1 MTTENI
7 DNTSALDQDQAQLDA
22 VQEDPNPQTDS
33 SSTGELRALRDLVE
47 NQNKMI
53 ENQNRQVAG
62 LQSKIDTG
70 LNGIRRDSEEA
81 VRKQQ
86 EQQAYAYMQSLPE
99 EHQAAFGQML
109 QANQAYYQQNNALRD
124 QLSTQPSDNMQEPS
138 PEATSEWEQVYA
150 IPRSLGIDP
159 QTPGI
164 DYAAFM
170 EPGLNESQRRDRF
183 FASLKPLM
191 GATNQA
197 PATQAQQQPA
207 PGQVQSPPTGG
218 TPSNGASSNMR
229 SIEQVQ
235 SAYIEG
241 KLSKEEYTDQLRK
254 LGQ

>member
-7 DNTSALDQDQAQLDA
+7 DETSALDQDQAQLDA
-22 VQEDPNPQTDS
+22 VQEDPGSQTAS
-33 SSTGELRALRDLVE
+33 SSMTDELRALREQIE
-47 NQNKMI
+47 NQNKTI

-62 LQSKIDTG
+62 LQSKVDTG
-70 LNGIRRDSEEA
+70 LNGIRRDSLDA

-109 QANQAYYQQNNALRD
+109 QANQAYYQQNTALKD
-124 QLSTQPSDNMQEPS
+124 QINGTQEVS
-138 PEATSEWEQVYA
+138 PEVSSEWEEVYA

-159 QTPGI
+159 QTQGI
-164 DYAAFM
+164 DYAAFT

-197 PATQAQQQPA
+197 PATQTPQQPA
-207 PGQVQSPPTGG
+207 PNGVQSPPTGG
-218 TPSNGASSNMR
+218 TPSNGASSNLR
-229 SIEQVQ
+229 TREQVYD
-235 SAYIEG
+235 AYLND
-241 KLSKEEYTDQLRK
+241 KLTKEEYRTELNK

>member
-22 VQEDPNPQTDS
+22 VQEDPGSQTDS
-33 SSTGELRALRDLVE
+33 SSTGELRALRELIE

-70 LNGIRRDSEEA
+70 LNGIRRDSEES

-109 QANQAYYQQNNALRD
+109 QANQAYYQQNAELRD
-124 QLSTQPSDNMQEPS
+124 QLAGDNGTQQAQ
-138 PEATSEWEQVYA
+138 PEVSSEWEQVYA

-159 QTPGI
+159 QTQGI
-164 DYAAFM
+164 DYAAFT

-241 KLSKEEYTDQLRK
+241 KLSKEEYTDQLSK

>member
-22 VQEDPNPQTDS
+22 VQENPGSQTAPS
-33 SSTGELRALRDLVE
+33 SMTDELRALREQVE
-47 NQNKMI
+47 NQNKTI

-62 LQSKIDTG
+62 LHSKLDTG
-70 LNGIRRDSEEA
+70 LNRIRKDSEDT

-109 QANQAYYQQNNALRD
+109 QANQAYYQQNANLRD
-124 QLSTQPSDNMQEPS
+124 QLTGGNGTQQAEPEVS
-138 PEATSEWEQVYA
+138 SEWEEIYA
-150 IPRSLGIDP
+150 IPRSLGVDP
-159 QTPGI
+159 QTQGI
-164 DYAAFM
+164 DYAAFT
-170 EPGLNESQRRDRF
+170 EPGLNDTQRRDRF

-197 PATQAQQQPA
+197 PATQTQQQPA
-207 PGQVQSPPTGG
+207 SNGVQSPPTGG

-229 SIEQVQ
+229 SVEQVQ
-235 SAYIEG
+235 TAYIEG
-241 KLSKEEYTDQLRK
+241 KLSKEEYTDQLNK

>member
-22 VQEDPNPQTDS
+22 VQEAPQPQTDS
-33 SSTGELRALRDLVE
+33 NPVTDEIRALRDL
-47 NQNKMI
+47 I
-53 ENQNRQVAG
+53 ESQNRQVAG
-62 LQSKIDTG
+62 LQSKIDKG
-70 LNGIRRDSEEA
+70 LNGIRRDSEDA

-86 EQQAYAYMQSLPE
+86 EQQAYAYMQTLPE
-99 EHQAAFGQML
+99 EHQGAFNQML
-109 QANQAYYQQNNALRD
+109 QANQAYYQQNSQLRD
-124 QLSTQPSDNMQEPS
+124 QLSGQVDNTQQAQ
-138 PEATSEWEQVYA
+138 PEASSEWEQIYA

-159 QTPGI
+159 QTQGI
-164 DYAAFM
+164 DYAAFT

-197 PATQAQQQPA
+197 PTTQAQQQPA
-207 PGQVQSPPTGG
+207 QGQVQSPPTGG

-235 SAYIEG
+235 TAYIEG
-241 KLSKEEYTDQLRK
+241 KLSKEEYTDQLNK

>member
-33 SSTGELRALRDLVE
+33 NPVTDEIRALRNL
-47 NQNKMI
+47 I
-53 ENQNRQVAG
+53 EDQNRQVAG
-62 LQSKIDTG
+62 LQSKIDKG
-70 LNGIRRDSEEA
+70 LNGIRRDSEDA

-86 EQQAYAYMQSLPE
+86 EQQAYAYMQTLPE
-99 EHQAAFGQML
+99 EHQGAFNQML
-109 QANQAYYQQNNALRD
+109 QANQAYYQQNSQLRD
-124 QLSTQPSDNMQEPS
+124 QLSGQVDNTQQAQ
-138 PEATSEWEQVYA
+138 PEASSEWEQIYA

-159 QTPGI
+159 QTQGI
-164 DYAAFM
+164 DYAAFT

-183 FASLKPLM
+183 FASLKPLI

-235 SAYIEG
+235 TAYIEG
-241 KLSKEEYTDQLRK
+241 KLSKEEYTDQLNK

>member
-22 VQEDPNPQTDS
+22 VQEDPGSQTDS
-33 SSTGELRALRDLVE
+33 SSTGELRALRELIE

-70 LNGIRRDSEEA
+70 LNGIRRDREES

-109 QANQAYYQQNNALRD
+109 QANQAYYQQNAELRD
-124 QLSTQPSDNMQEPS
+124 QLAGDNGTQQAQ
-138 PEATSEWEQVYA
+138 PEVSSEWDQEYA

-159 QTPGI
+159 QTHGI
-164 DYAAFM
+164 DYAAFTD
-170 EPGLNESQRRDRF
+170 PGLSETQRSDRF
-183 FASLKPLM
+183 FARLRPLM
-191 GATNQA
+191 GAPNQA
-197 PATQAQQQPA
+197 PQSQTQQIPPQE
-207 PGQVQSPPTGG
+207 QVQSPPATG
-218 TPSNGASSNMR
+218 TPSGGASSNMR
-229 SIEQVQ
+229 TVEQVQ

-241 KLSKEEYTDQLRK
+241 KLSKEEYTDQLNK

>member
-33 SSTGELRALRDLVE
+33 NPVTDEIRALRNL
-47 NQNKMI
+47 I
-53 ENQNRQVAG
+53 EDQNRQVAG
-62 LQSKIDTG
+62 LQSKIDKG
-70 LNGIRRDSEEA
+70 LNGIRRDSEDA

-86 EQQAYAYMQSLPE
+86 EQQAYAYMQTLPE

-109 QANQAYYQQNNALRD
+109 QANQAYYQQNADLRY
-124 QLSTQPSDNMQEPS
+124 QLSGGNGTQQAQ
-138 PEATSEWEQVYA
+138 PEVSSEWEEIYA
-150 IPRSLGIDP
+150 IPRSLGLDP
-159 QTPGI
+159 QTQGI
-164 DYAAFM
+164 DYAAFT

-183 FASLKPLM
+183 FASLKPLI

-235 SAYIEG
+235 TAYIEG
-241 KLSKEEYTDQLRK
+241 KLSKEEYTDQLNK

>member
-1 MTTENI
+1 VTTENI
-7 DNTSALDQDQAQLDA
+7 DETSALDQDQAQLDA
-22 VQEDPNPQTDS
+22 VQEDPNPQTAS
-33 SSTGELRALRDLVE
+33 SSTTDEIRALRNL
-47 NQNKMI
+47 I
-53 ENQNRQVAG
+53 EDQNRQVAG

-70 LNGIRRDSEEA
+70 LNGIRRDSLDA

-86 EQQAYAYMQSLPE
+86 EQQAVAYMQSLPE

-109 QANQAYYQQNNALRD
+109 QANQQYYQQNTALKD
-124 QLSTQPSDNMQEPS
+124 QINGTQEVTPGVSN
-138 PEATSEWEQVYA
+138 EWEEVYA

-159 QTPGI
+159 QTQGI
-164 DYAAFM
+164 DYAAFT

-197 PATQAQQQPA
+197 PATQTPQQPA

-218 TPSNGASSNMR
+218 TPSNGASSNLR
-229 SIEQVQ
+229 SVEQVQ
-235 SAYIEG
+235 TAYIEG
-241 KLSKEEYTDQLRK
+241 KLSKEEYTDQLSK

>member
-7 DNTSALDQDQAQLDA
+7 DETSALDQDQAQLDA
-22 VQEDPNPQTDS
+22 VQEDPGSQTAP
-33 SSTGELRALRDLVE
+33 SSTTDEIRALRNLIVD
-47 NQNKMI
+47 
-53 ENQNRQVAG
+53 QNRQVAG
-62 LQSKIDTG
+62 LQSKVDTG
-70 LNGIRRDSEEA
+70 LNGIRRDSEDA

-86 EQQAYAYMQSLPE
+86 EQQAVAYMQSLPE

-109 QANQAYYQQNNALRD
+109 QANQQYYQQNTALKD
-124 QLSTQPSDNMQEPS
+124 QINGTQEVS
-138 PEATSEWEQVYA
+138 PEVSSEWEEVYA

-159 QTPGI
+159 QTQGI
-164 DYAAFM
+164 DYAAFT

-197 PATQAQQQPA
+197 PATQTQEQPA
-207 PGQVQSPPTGG
+207 PNGVQSPPTAG

-229 SIEQVQ
+229 SVEQMQ